1 MELVLDQNEIIA
13 LVRESLSRR
22 GVNIDHLDRVVV
34 RQNHKLGTVRLVFM
48 EGNTTCISD
57 T

>member
-1 MELVLDQNEIIA
+1 MELVLDQDEIVS

-34 RQNHKLGTVRLVFM
+34 RQNHKLGTVRLVFT
-48 EGNTTCISD
+48 EGNTSCITD

>member
-1 MELVLDQNEIIA
+1 MELVLDQDEIVA

-22 GVNIDHLDRVVV
+22 GVNIDHLDRVIV
-34 RQNHKLGTVRLVFM
+34 RQNHKNGTVRLVFT
-48 EGNTTCISD
+48 EGHNSCTTD